1 MTEVLWSSRFRHM
14 TTSINER
21 HLPAAEHT
29 GARINQLLWE
39 RRITKTQAALVVGVN
54 QSTFSKKLRGYV
66 PITVDELVAIATLLG
81 VEPRDLLPTVGEL
94 YAIRDSNPEP
104 ADWESPVSLR
114 LVVAWP
120 NLDNATLSAD
130 RPAGRPRHLRLVAA
144 S

>member
-81 VEPRDLLPTVGEL
+81 VEPRDLLPTV
-94 YAIRDSNPEP
+94 
-104 ADWESPVSLR
+104 R